1 MKNNVMA
8 CGFAIALFLW
18 SGNPVSS
25 QTATADAFDLGVEA
39 VRAGEIHTAFEHF
52 EPLAQAGDHRAQFN
66 LATLLKAGRG
76 KPQNYTEAMK
86 WATLARIGG
95 IGRAVALTE
104 KLSVFV
110 PEAEM
115 ETVRNEVQAL
125 LLGFLDEG
133 KRDAILQYATFNLEV
148 LLEPDF
154 ETALRWQLI
163 AAALD
168 IAGAADKRNETA
180 AQLTPDVILQVQR
193 QTTEFFQAED
203 LVTRFA
209 YFP

>member
-1 MKNNVMA
+1 MKNTGVA

-18 SGNPVSS
+18 SGEPAHT
-25 QTATADAFDLGVEA
+25 QTATVDAFDLGVEA
-39 VRAGEIHTAFEHF
+39 VRAGDINVAFEHF
-52 EPLAQAGDHRAQFN
+52 EPLAQDGDPRAQFN

-76 KPQNYTEAMK
+76 MPQNYTEAMK

-95 IGRAVALTE
+95 IGRAVSLTD
-104 KLSVFV
+104 KLSGFV

-125 LLGFLDEG
+125 LLAFLDDG
-133 KRDAILQYATFNLEV
+133 KRDAILQYALFNLEV
-148 LLEPDF
+148 LPEPDL

-168 IAGAADKRNETA
+168 IEGAAEKRNETA
-180 AQLTPDVILQVQR
+180 AQLAQDVILQVQR
-193 QTTEFFQAED
+193 ETTEFFRVED
-203 LVTRFA
+203 LITRFA
-209 YFP
+209 YLP

>member
-1 MKNNVMA
+1 MKNTGMA
-8 CGFAIALFLW
+8 WGFAIALFLW
-18 SGNPVSS
+18 SGDPVSS
-25 QTATADAFDLGVEA
+25 QTATVDAFDLGVEA
-39 VRAGEIHTAFEHF
+39 VRAGEIHVAFEHF

-104 KLSVFV
+104 KLSTFV

-115 ETVRNEVQAL
+115 ETVRDEVQAL

-133 KRDAILQYATFNLEV
+133 KREAILQYAFFNLEV
-148 LLEPDF
+148 LPEPDF
-154 ETALRWQLI
+154 ETALRWQLV

-168 IAGAADKRNETA
+168 IAGAADERNETA

-193 QTTEFFQAED
+193 ETTEFFQAED
-203 LVTRFA
+203 LVNRFA
-209 YFP
+209 YLP